1 MPTVWLIRH
10 AESEANA
17 GLATISPASVRLTS
31 RGRKQAEY
39 IARAFTTQPDQI
51 ITSPYIRTKQTAF
64 PTLER
69 FPRSQHNEW
78 DIQEFTYLS
87 PSEYQNTTI
96 EQRRPLAQAYWQRLN
111 PFYVDGEGAESFSQF
126 MLRVQETLHKL
137 ATSQDKFIAIFSH
150 EQFIRAILWT
160 LYMGEEWIAEYSERE
175 EGMECF
181 RQFLKAFSMPNGSI
195 VQLSWASGELPAPGR
210 ITTDHL
216 PECREEV
223 PEAGRWLQHIVAA
236 LALPRPT
243 RINIGLAGPG
253 WL

>member
-1 MPTVWLIRH
+1 MPTVWFIRH
-10 AESEANA
+10 GESEANA
-17 GLATISPASVRLTS
+17 GLATISPASVKLTS

-51 ITSPYIRTKQTAF
+51 ITSPYIRTKQTAI

-69 FPRSQHNEW
+69 FPRSQHDEW
-78 DIQEFTYLS
+78 DVQEFTYLS

-96 EQRRPLAQAYWQRLN
+96 EQRRPLAQAYWQSLN
-111 PFYVDGEGAESFSQF
+111 PFYVDGDGAESFSQF
-126 MLRVQETLHKL
+126 MHRVQETLYKL
-137 ATSQDKFIAIFSH
+137 STLEDEFIVIFSH

-175 EGMECF
+175 KGMECF

-195 VQLSWASGELPAPGR
+195 VKLSWEPGEIPAPGK
-210 ITTDHL
+210 IMTDHL
-216 PECREEV
+216 PECREEA
-223 PEAGRWLQHIVAA
+223 PEASRWLQHIVTA

-243 RINIGLAGPG
+243 RISVGLAGPG
-253 WL
+253 RL